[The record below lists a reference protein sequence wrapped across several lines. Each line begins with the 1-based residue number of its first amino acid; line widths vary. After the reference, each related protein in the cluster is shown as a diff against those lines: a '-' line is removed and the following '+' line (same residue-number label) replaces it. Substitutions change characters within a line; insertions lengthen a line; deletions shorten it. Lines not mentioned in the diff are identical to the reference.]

1 MAKNVNK
8 HFSLQEISQKF
19 VKFSFKTK
27 KIIFKYQRTFPLNN
41 SPSIAANCIEV
52 SETCVNVF
60 HYVTSANLSG
70 VLFEIRAP

>member
-27 KIIFKYQRTFPLNN
+27 KIIFKYQRSLPLNN
-41 SPSIAANCIEV
+41 SPSIAANNIEV
-52 SETCVNVF
+52 SDTCGQIV
-60 HYVTSANLSG
+60 HDEASTILSEEF
-70 VLFEIRAP
+70 V